1 MGTRSSQEASK
12 TKGNQVADQ
21 SKAPKPQGIEVP
33 NERWR
38 QVRKF
43 DALREERMRDRLEEA
58 KVRNDYKLNNNLRK
72 EARRHHDHHEQ
83 REEEARQRTMG
94 GQRLGEP
101 RRTSSMAASANTRR
115 GSGSGW

>member
-33 NERWR
+33 DELQRH
-38 QVRKF
+38 VKDF
-43 DALREERMRDRLEEA
+43 DAFSKARMRDMFEEA
-58 KVRNDYKLNNNLRK
+58 KVRNDYKLNAYRRK

-83 REEEARQRTMG
+83 REEEARRTRGVQRH
-94 GQRLGEP
+94 GEP